1 MPASSSMT
9 ENIAAEL
16 VGGDWD
22 PVVAPVRDFLNR
34 VSGRLEEQVALFEP
48 EIAEYARYALENQGK
63 QLRPTLVALA
73 GGAVGPL
80 NESSVTI
87 AVIIEMIHLATLVHD
102 DIMDEARIRR
112 RRPTLA
118 NRWGN
123 DVAVL
128 LGDCLFA
135 HALRLA
141 AELSANDV
149 CRLVALSSGRV
160 CSGEILQTRRRR
172 RWTVTRPDYFKV
184 IEMKTAELFGLS
196 CELGA
201 RLSGA
206 TTAEAAALRDY
217 GLALGTAY
225 QIYDDCLDLFGAEAV
240 AGKSLGTDLASGKVT
255 LPLIVFFERASEA
268 ERARMV
274 GWLESWSSD
283 RFSDV
288 RRELDGKNAL
298 GESRRVIGEFL
309 NAADCS
315 LSIVKAGPES
325 DALSA
330 MNRFLAR
337 QTALLAG

>member
-1 MPASSSMT
+1 MT

-16 VGGDWD
+16 VGGDWE
-22 PVVAPVRDFLNR
+22 PVVAPVRAFLSR
-34 VSGRLEEQVALFEP
+34 VSERLEEQVALFEP
-48 EIAEYARYALENQGK
+48 EIAPYARYALENQGK

-73 GGAVGPL
+73 GGAVGSL
-80 NESSVTI
+80 NENSVKI

-160 CSGEILQTRRRR
+160 CSGEILQTHRRR

-201 RLSGA
+201 KLTGA
-206 TTAEAAALRDY
+206 KTVESDALRQY

-225 QIYDDCLDLFGAEAV
+225 QIYDDCLDLFGAESV

-255 LPLIVFFERASEA
+255 LPLIVFFEKATES
-268 ERARMV
+268 ERAQMI
-274 GWLESWSSD
+274 GWLESWSPE
-283 RFSDV
+283 RFVDV
-288 RRELDGKNAL
+288 RRELDAKDAL
-298 GESRRVIGEFL
+298 EEARKVIGDFL
-309 NAADCS
+309 NVADRS
-315 LSIVKAGPES
+315 LSVLAAGPES
-325 DALSA
+325 EALLA
-330 MNRFLAR
+330 MNRFLAG